1 VKNVFTGGEKSL
13 WRKYVEAVYSLRVE
27 REFTK
32 EEILLLYANL
42 AQTGPGMYGYRE
54 ASLRYFGVEPRE
66 LTKAQAVFIVSL
78 LPDPVGRSEW
88 IRQGQ
93 AMPER
98 ARRRLLW
105 KIRSLGDSAS
115 PSVPL
120 RSPLSLRSQERL
132 RFGQPIAKSAG

>member
-54 ASLRYFGVEPRE
+54 ASLAYFGVEPRE
-66 LTKAQAVFIVSL
+66 LTEEQAVFIVSL

-88 IRQGQ
+88 IRQGK

-98 ARRRLLW
+98 ARRRLVW
-105 KIRSLGDSAS
+105 KIRVLGNSAR
-115 PSVPL
+115 PSAFSGVRFAAVPAGPGP
-120 RSPLSLRSQERL
+120 S
-132 RFGQPIAKSAG
+132 SAYRK